1 LGAKIVAAAIG
12 ANDGLGFGGGFH
24 LDALQEKLPL
34 AVPAGVGMRRGFS
47 PVMANDI
54 LVTRLGWTQGNILS
68 TNGAALDS
76 GSRLALGSQGVFL
89 FNMEYRRLNPGRK
102 AIF

>member
-12 ANDGLGFGGGFH
+12 ANDVLGFGGGFH

-34 AVPAGVGMRRGFS
+34 AVPAGVGMRRGFT
-47 PVMANDI
+47 PVMTNDI
-54 LVTRLGWTQGNILS
+54 LVARLGWTQGNLLS
-68 TNGAALDS
+68 TDGAALDS
-76 GSRLALGSQGVFL
+76 GSRLALGARAFFL
-89 FNMEYRRLNPGRK
+89 FTMEYRRLNPGRK